1 MALDSPAKA
10 PNSRRTILDA
20 AAACFARQ
28 GFAQTSIDDIARAIG
43 ATKGKIYHNFR
54 SKGELLSAVRKS
66 SILLTS
72 AQVEPVFLAHQAPR
86 ARFHSMA
93 MAHVRAM
100 IEQLPYHR
108 VVIENL
114 RKGDI
119 GPSTPHERALMQEI
133 RTLQRGYEDLFRT
146 VITQGMQNGAFHSQP
161 VSVALHSVLMLLNAP
176 VFWYHPRQ
184 GETAA
189 DRDAIARQIADMALA
204 ALTPFAQP
212 KDPLP

>member
-1 MALDSPAKA
+1 MVLESTAKA
-10 PNSRRTILDA
+10 PDSRRAILDA
-20 AAACFARQ
+20 AATCFARQ

-43 ATKGKIYHNFR
+43 ATKGKIYHHFR

-66 SILLTS
+66 SILLTK
-72 AQVEPVFLAHQAPR
+72 AQVEPVFLAAQPPR
-86 ARFHSMA
+86 TRFHAMA

-133 RTLQRGYEDLFRT
+133 RSLQRSYEDLFRT
-146 VITQGMQNGAFHSQP
+146 VITDGMQNGAFRSQP

-176 VFWYHPRQ
+176 VFWYHPRHE
-184 GETAA
+184 ETAA